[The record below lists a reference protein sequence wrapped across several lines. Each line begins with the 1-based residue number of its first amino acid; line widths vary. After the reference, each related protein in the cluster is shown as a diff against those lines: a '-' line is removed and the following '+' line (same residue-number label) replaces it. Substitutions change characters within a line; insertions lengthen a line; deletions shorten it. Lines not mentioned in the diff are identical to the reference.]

1 MKKVISALIV
11 VILVAIGAVYFA
23 SNEVEKN
30 YQRIVNDLNNIKGFK
45 ISNNNYKKG
54 FFGSKGSFDFSVSK
68 DLLENI
74 FGKNVNEDLVFKVEN
89 EISHTVLAF
98 IDGFEI
104 DSKISIQNDMIKN
117 IIATFMGSNVIATTK
132 TKVSLTGD
140 KDVDIKFSN
149 IEFND
154 KQKTAVNTKD
164 IKIGMTLDS
173 KDSINSLKVEADKIA
188 LKDFSEYNK
197 VDLNIEGFYID
208 SSYKEPVKISKI
220 LESQLVPYLAKVK
233 FKRVSFASND
243 VSSILI
249 DDFKYDSKFEISND
263 LGRSDDV
270 IKIGIVAVDKV
281 KYNDVESK
289 GITKAE
295 IKDIQENLQS
305 GNKKADIF
313 NFKKDVNTIS
323 ISKQIGKQAM
333 VNGTMGLGIGMATNI
348 GINLITGKEVE
359 AEEVIEAGIKTGAS
373 MGMATAVA
381 GGIRVAVEKKVI
393 PTVFSR
399 MLTNNTIGAIAA
411 SSMDIIGT
419 AFKLGSGEITLGQAV
434 KDVGNSLG
442 AGYGAIV
449 ASGWGYAGG
458 MAIAGMI
465 GLGTIGAVGTILGVG
480 VAVVAGAVCATVGS
494 KVAGAIANGIGTV
507 AEAIVDGAVGIVKAG
522 KEVVKSLASGI
533 WNGVKAVGSAV
544 VSGVTSVVSGVG
556 SAIGSVVSGI
566 GSTVSLFCSG
576 VASFFGW

>member
-11 VILVAIGAVYFA
+11 VIVVAIGAVYFA

-249 DDFKYDSKFEISND
+249 DDFEYDSKFEISND

-281 KYNDVESK
+281 KYTDFVFDSK
-289 GITKAE
+289 IANINVPALNNVLDKLNNLNNEENYNILAGLNFDE
-295 IKDIQENLQS
+295 IIDQILEKNPSIKIDTLS
-305 GNKKADIF
+305 
-313 NFKKDVNTIS
+313 FKKGYKALKLNLD
-323 ISKQIGKQAM
+323 AA
-333 VNGTMGLGIGMATNI
+333 VNGFKKGTNQSEI
-348 GINLITGKEVE
+348 FDKLSLSGKISVDESLANFFDTLVPEVAFVEPTLISAGYFKEE
-359 AEEVIEAGIKTGAS
+359 D
-373 MGMATAVA
+373 
-381 GGIRVAVEKKVI
+381 KKVI
-393 PTVFSR
+393 SEFKYDP
-399 MLTNNTIGAIAA
+399 NKK
-411 SSMDIIGT
+411 DIIFNG
-419 AFKLGSGEITLGQAV
+419 K
-434 KDVGNSLG
+434 VGLQN
-442 AGYGAIV
+442 
-449 ASGWGYAGG
+449 
-458 MAIAGMI
+458 
-465 GLGTIGAVGTILGVG
+465 
-480 VAVVAGAVCATVGS
+480 
-494 KVAGAIANGIGTV
+494 
-507 AEAIVDGAVGIVKAG
+507 
-522 KEVVKSLASGI
+522 
-533 WNGVKAVGSAV
+533 
-544 VSGVTSVVSGVG
+544 
-556 SAIGSVVSGI
+556 
-566 GSTVSLFCSG
+566 
-576 VASFFGW
+576 FFMGF

>member
-11 VILVAIGAVYFA
+11 VIVVAIGAVYFA

-104 DSKISIQNDMIKN
+104 DSKISIQNDIIKN

-154 KQKTAVNTKD
+154 KQKTAFNTKD

-173 KDSINSLKVEADKIA
+173 KDSINSLKVEADKIV

-243 VSSILI
+243 ISNILI
-249 DDFKYDSKFEISND
+249 DDFKYDSKFEILND

-281 KYNDVESK
+281 KYTDFVFDSK
-289 GITKAE
+289 
-295 IKDIQENLQS
+295 
-305 GNKKADIF
+305 
-313 NFKKDVNTIS
+313 
-323 ISKQIGKQAM
+323 
-333 VNGTMGLGIGMATNI
+333 
-348 GINLITGKEVE
+348 
-359 AEEVIEAGIKTGAS
+359 
-373 MGMATAVA
+373 
-381 GGIRVAVEKKVI
+381 
-393 PTVFSR
+393 
-399 MLTNNTIGAIAA
+399 
-411 SSMDIIGT
+411 
-419 AFKLGSGEITLGQAV
+419 
-434 KDVGNSLG
+434 
-442 AGYGAIV
+442 
-449 ASGWGYAGG
+449 
-458 MAIAGMI
+458 
-465 GLGTIGAVGTILGVG
+465 
-480 VAVVAGAVCATVGS
+480 
-494 KVAGAIANGIGTV
+494 IANINV
-507 AEAIVDGAVGIVKAG
+507 PALNNVLDKLNNLNNEENYNVLAG
-522 KEVVKSLASGI
+522 LNFDEIIDQILEKNRL
-533 WNGVKAVGSAV
+533 
-544 VSGVTSVVSGVG
+544 
-556 SAIGSVVSGI
+556 
-566 GSTVSLFCSG
+566 
-576 VASFFGW
+576 